1 MVRSR
6 QHCNYLFNGLC
17 PRGRLKMITQP
28 RILRWHTHRDACI
41 VRGYTAFFFLVSC
54 FARCLFCLR
63 RLSYICQL
71 ALLPLPVLHEVPLQN
86 RRACY
91 PSPAILVLPMDAPDA
106 LAMLVFAHRHQ
117 ERSNEGYSIAWSYC
131 QTIHGHIAKPSTVPL
146 KFLLEDVSSGN
157 FVASWLQLAFCLPHA

>member
-1 MVRSR
+1 MFFIDDTLHCFSLTTHGSFESAKQLGWGLALLPNVRRDLLPPMPMHGAQPPTLRLSFQWSLSSR
-6 QHCNYLFNGLC
+6 EAENDNPTAHFVLARTSRCMYC
-17 PRGRLKMITQP
+17 TVR
-28 RILRWHTHRDACI
+28 RD
-41 VRGYTAFFFLVSC
+41 TAFFFLVSC

-117 ERSNEGYSIAWSYC
+117 ERSN
-131 QTIHGHIAKPSTVPL
+131 
-146 KFLLEDVSSGN
+146 
-157 FVASWLQLAFCLPHA
+157 